1 MAISG
6 IQTIGIGL
14 QNESTGSDS
23 LYTAFTKVNTNFNT
37 LSSCASPF
45 NTFTAGNGVGISS
58 NANSGI
64 VTITNTGVRN
74 LIAGTNIVLSSSN
87 GDVTISA
94 GGGNS
99 NNSGTVTSVG
109 LIPISNT
116 RLTVN
121 NSPIVSSGSFSID
134 LANSGVASGT
144 YTYPTVTVDTYGR
157 ITNISN
163 ANAAGTVTSVVVSG
177 GAGIQVTGSP
187 ITTTGNISIINTGVT
202 RISAGTGVAVTGSNG
217 NVTIS
222 VANLGGTVTSV
233 GVSSNA
239 LVVVGSPITA
249 AGTIAIDLPAN
260 ITASRFIST
269 VAAGTAPFVVSSN
282 SVVANL
288 NADLLDGYTTSSA
301 ATANTIVLRD
311 ANANI
316 TANNISGTLTTAAQG
331 NITTVGILTALG
343 VNNTITASAFTANTG
358 VFTGNGS
365 GLTAIAGANVT
376 GTVANATSAGS
387 ATTAGTVTTNA
398 QPNITSVGNLAN
410 VSVTG
415 NANISGD
422 LNLTTGNI
430 IYTPR
435 YGSFYS
441 NTTQSNPVVNTAMA
455 MTFNNSTSA
464 NGVSVVSNSRLT
476 VAKAGVYN
484 IQFSAQLTKTDG
496 GSDYLEIWLSKNGSA
511 VAWTNTLFK
520 LDGSNAYQL
529 ASLNFVETLNASEYV
544 QLMWGSADLNAKLIA
559 IDSAN
564 TTMGVDVPSVIVTV
578 TPVGA

>member
-37 LSSCASPF
+37 LFGCASPF
-45 NTFTAGNGVGISS
+45 NTFTAGNGVSVS
-58 NANSGI
+58 ANANSGI
-64 VTITNTGVRN
+64 VNITNTGVRS

-109 LIPISNT
+109 LIPASTT

-121 NSPIVSSGSFSID
+121 NSPIVSSGSFTID
-134 LANSGVASGT
+134 LANSGVAPGT

-157 ITNISN
+157 VTNISN

-239 LVVVGSPITA
+239 LVVVGSPITS

-260 ITASRFIST
+260 ITASRFISN
-269 VAAGTAPFVVSSN
+269 VATGTAPFVVSSN
-282 SVVANL
+282 TLVSNL
-288 NADLLDGYTTSSA
+288 NADLLDGSTTASA

-316 TANNISGTLTTAAQG
+316 AANNISGTLATA
-331 NITTVGILTALG
+331 
-343 VNNTITASAFTANTG
+343 
-358 VFTGNGS
+358 
-365 GLTAIAGANVT
+365 
-376 GTVANATSAGS
+376 
-387 ATTAGTVTTNA
+387 A
-398 QPNITSVGNLAN
+398 QPNITSVGTLGNLS
-410 VSVTG
+410 VSG
-415 NANISGD
+415 NANISGN

-441 NTTQSNPVVNTAMA
+441 NTTQSNPIANTAMA
-455 MTFNNSTSA
+455 ITLNNTPSA

-476 VAKAGVYN
+476 VTKAGIYN
-484 IQFSAQLTKTDG
+484 IQFSAQLTKTDA

-511 VAWTNTLFK
+511 VAWTNTRFK
-520 LDGSNAYQL
+520 LDGSNSYQL
-529 ASLNFVETLNASEYV
+529 AALNFVETLNASEYV
-544 QLMWGSADLNAKLIA
+544 QLMWGSSDINAKLIA

-564 TTMGVDVPSVIVTV
+564 TTMGVGVPSVIVTV

>member
-37 LSSCASPF
+37 LFGCASPF

-64 VTITNTGVRN
+64 VTITNTGVRS

-134 LANSGVASGT
+134 LANSGVAPGT

-239 LVVVGSPITA
+239 LVVVGTPVTS
-249 AGTIAIDLPAN
+249 AGIISIDLPSN

-269 VAAGTAPFVVSSN
+269 VASGTAPFVVSSN
-282 SVVANL
+282 TVVTNL

-316 TANNISGTLTTAAQG
+316 TANNISGTLITAAQG

-398 QPNITSVGNLAN
+398 QPNITSIGTLAN
-410 VSVTG
+410 LSVTG
-415 NANISGD
+415 NANVSGN

-455 MTFNNSTSA
+455 MTFNNSTNA

-484 IQFSAQLTKTDG
+484 IQFSAQLTKTDA

-520 LDGSNAYQL
+520 LDGSNTYQL

-559 IDSAN
+559 INSAN
-564 TTMGVDVPSVIVTV
+564 TIMGVDVPSVIVTV